1 MLSNLLGA
9 AIGLGGA
16 EMQKKQQLAFM
27 KKGKNPQQCDAIDFF
42 VGGEGCGCLGKGS
55 ITIDEYQKRV
65 AAMCNNFNIKA
76 RALAKVGLD
85 ESEIS
90 EIPPICLSSY
100 VFDDDTFVKVVNGVA
115 VSSQYSVSWI
125 FFSQTQMYTYQFIF
139 DMTSDNTWEITHDFF
154 YQDITCFT
162 TESRIVEKIVVK
174 PGKGCIFSKE
184 NAFKQNYV
192 VDTLQIVVP
201 NESYRVS
208 MRDAGA
214 QANSIMAAKAMLRER
229 KFLK

>member
-1 MLSNLLGA
+1 
-9 AIGLGGA
+9 
-16 EMQKKQQLAFM
+16 
-27 KKGKNPQQCDAIDFF
+27 
-42 VGGEGCGCLGKGS
+42 
-55 ITIDEYQKRV
+55 
-65 AAMCNNFNIKA
+65 MCNNFNIKA

-125 FFSQTQMYTYQFIF
+125 FFSQTQMYTYQFVF
-139 DMTSDNTWEITHDFF
+139 DMTSDNTWETTRDFF

-162 TESRIVEKIVVK
+162 TISRVVEKIVIQ

-184 NAFKQNYV
+184 SAFKQNYV